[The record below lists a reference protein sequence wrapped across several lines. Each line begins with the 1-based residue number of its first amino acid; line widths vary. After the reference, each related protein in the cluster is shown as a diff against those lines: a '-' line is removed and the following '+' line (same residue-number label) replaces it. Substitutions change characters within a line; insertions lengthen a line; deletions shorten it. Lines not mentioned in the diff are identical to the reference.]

1 MGFKKL
7 MNFFYLDKEIKSI
20 DLKEFSGQSK
30 FSELSIQKSSLSKI
44 LKSSIDSSLSF
55 KKINSIQEIETDH
68 GELILWHSNMIFKN
82 KEMHNL
88 FLKKLLNSYFSLF
101 YGSDESFIFKGYLDE
116 LKIMLNPS
124 RDLISSRE
132 VIKLEPEENIIIID
146 TKWDLK
152 KLALYKPHTRHFN
165 KLEIKKNTVIKE
177 SVNKEKIIDEF
188 NFLSNI
194 PEAMKNYYVTVSD
207 LKVQENLAQYSMN
220 KVNGLDLSM
229 EFINNGLS
237 SKMLSSIFNELKVY
251 FELIQNYTGSQNET
265 TYDFLVNKNH
275 TRLSE
280 LKAWNGYQ
288 QLNEFARNHTP
299 FSCIDSLFDS
309 ANRLLKNSKTE
320 LNSTKAVISHGD
332 LCFSNIIKDD
342 DQLRLIFIDP
352 RGGKISNNYRSPY
365 YDLAKLCHSLLGGY
379 DHIVNDIAEIKF
391 NNDMLANIKFGQ
403 DMDKHKELFQSF
415 VASLSLS
422 YFLVRKVEISLFL
435 SMLPLHTESSKKVS
449 MLMLRASE
457 LILSLEK

>member
-7 MNFFYLDKEIKSI
+7 MNFFYLDKEIESI
-20 DLKEFSGQSK
+20 DLKEFSGQSQ

-44 LKSSIDSSLSF
+44 LKSSMDSSLNF
-55 KKINSIQEIETDH
+55 IKIDSIQEIEADC
-68 GELILWHSNMIFKN
+68 GELILWHSNMIFKD
-82 KEMHNL
+82 KELHNF

-101 YGSDESFIFKGYLDE
+101 YGSNESFIFKGYLDE

-124 RDLISSRE
+124 KNLMLPKEI
-132 VIKLEPEENIIIID
+132 IKLEPEENIIVIN

-188 NFLSNI
+188 NFLNNI
-194 PEAMKNYYVTVSD
+194 PKGIENYYVTVSD
-207 LKVQENLAQYSMN
+207 LKVQENLAQYSLN

-229 EFINNGLS
+229 QFINNGLS
-237 SKMLSSIFNELKVY
+237 SKMLGSIFNELKVY
-251 FELIQNYTGSQNET
+251 FELIQKFTGPQNET
-265 TYDFLVNKNH
+265 MYDFLVNKNDS
-275 TRLSE
+275 RLLE
-280 LKAWNGYQ
+280 LKTWNGYQ
-288 QLNEFARNHTP
+288 QLNEFARNHTS
-299 FSCIDSLFDS
+299 FSSIDSLFNS
-309 ANRLLKNSKTE
+309 ANKLLKNSKTE
-320 LNSTKAVISHGD
+320 LNGTKAVISHGD

-379 DHIVNDIAEIKF
+379 DHIVNDIAEITF
-391 NNDMLANIKFGQ
+391 NIDMMASIKFGQ
-403 DMDKHKELFQSF
+403 DMDKHDELFKSF

-422 YFLVRKVEISLFL
+422 YLVVRKIEISLFL
-435 SMLPLHTESSKKVS
+435 SMLPLHTESSKKVN

>member
-379 DHIVNDIAEIKF
+379 DHIVNGIAEIKF

>member
-379 DHIVNDIAEIKF
+379 DHIVNGIAEIKF

-422 YFLVRKVEISLFL
+422 YFLVRKIEISLFL